1 MYKISRPL
9 SSSSVS
15 KSASTVYS
23 IPNRWPN
30 ASAVR
35 RQIVHMHGRKSQH
48 AHVPFF
54 FAFFGGRGGRV
65 VQLGC
70 KYTREKKKRRTLR
83 SLGVFQSVL
92 VVVSSTNNFLNIGDH
107 YRSFLL
113 SFQRGLV
120 AIPMQFCV
128 GQNEPL
134 SFPQRFREKVRKRC
148 VGPKAFDRHE
158 TVVLVSMFVRV
169 TA

>member
-54 FAFFGGRGGRV
+54 FAFFGGRGGWCNKGANI
-65 VQLGC
+65 Q
-70 KYTREKKKRRTLR
+70 EKKKRLTFR